1 MVVLFTDFG
10 LQGPYPGQMKA
21 VLYQMAPAAPVI
33 DLFAD
38 APVGNPKASAYL
50 LASYAEWFPAG
61 TVFLSVIDPGVGGT
75 RPPIIL
81 EADGRWYVG
90 PGNGLFEL
98 VERRANVILASASQS
113 VIALQRVT
121 SSVPIV
127 FASVIDP
134 VGAGFISTMARPG
147 GNTTGFTAFEYSISG
162 KWLDLLRELAPNV
175 KRVAV
180 LRDPS
185 YATGIGQFAAIQSAA
200 SSSGM
205 ELSAFDLRDTSAVE
219 RALAGF
225 SREPNGGV
233 ITTASGGAVV
243 HRELIISFTTQ
254 YRLPNVCPFRYF
266 AASGGLASYG
276 PNTIDPFP
284 QAAGYVDR
292 ILKGEKPADL
302 TVQAPTKYELVIN
315 LKTAKAIGLTIP
327 QPLLARADEVIE

>member
-1 MVVLFTDFG
+1 MRRRDFIKGIVSSTATWPLAARAQQTDRMRRIGVLMNLLSSDPEGQPRLTAFTQALSKLGWTEGRNLHTD
-10 LQGPYPGQMKA
+10 
-21 VLYQMAPAAPVI
+21 I
-33 DLFAD
+33 RW
-38 APVGNPKASAYL
+38 ASADDPNL
-50 LASYAEWFPAG
+50 FRQAE
-61 TVFLSVIDPGVGGT
+61 
-75 RPPIIL
+75 
-81 EADGRWYVG
+81 
-90 PGNGLFEL
+90 EL
-98 VERRANVILASASQS
+98 VALKLDVILASPGTS
-113 VIALQRVT
+113 VIAVQRVT

-185 YATGIGQFAAIQSAA
+185 YATGIGQFAAIQSTA

-205 ELSAFDLRDTSAVE
+205 ELSAFELRDASAIE
-219 RALAGF
+219 RDLAAF

-233 ITTASGGAVV
+233 ITTASGGAIV
-243 HRELIISFTTQ
+243 HRELIISLMTQ
-254 YRLPNVCPFRYF
+254 YRLPNVCPLRYF
-266 AASGGLASYG
+266 TAIGGLASYG
-276 PNTIDPFP
+276 PNTTDPFG
-284 QAAGYVDR
+284 QAASYVDR

-302 TVQAPTKYELVIN
+302 PVQAPTKYELVIN

-327 QPLLARADEVIE
+327 QSLLARADEVIE